1 MRALAERNGHSTL
14 AKEVAMTTKNQVLD
28 GDKWKEII
36 REYQNPNFL
45 KATGQVF
52 TSVIPYLGMMVL
64 MYFTLNISYWLTLLL
79 AIPTGGFA
87 VRTFIVFHDCGHQ
100 SFWGSKNKRAND
112 ITGVITG
119 ILTFTPYHIWR
130 RNHAKHHATVGKLDQ
145 RGKGDVWM
153 LTTEEW
159 EGANQW
165 KRLAYRIYRFPLIL
179 FTLGAWLNII
189 VFQRFPIGKL
199 DRQDKRSIL
208 ITDLVL
214 AIIIVLVCMLIGLKA
229 YLLVHIPAMMI
240 AASAGVWLFYV
251 QHQFPG
257 AYWARGR
264 EWKYIRACMEGS
276 SFYQLP
282 RLLQFFTGNIGFHH
296 IHHLSH
302 LIPNYRL
309 EDCLNEHP
317 ELAVK
322 PISLK
327 DTLALLRIRL
337 WDESKNIYVGI
348 P

>member
-1 MRALAERNGHSTL
+1 
-14 AKEVAMTTKNQVLD
+14 MTTKSQTLD
-28 GDKWKEII
+28 GGEWKEIVKA
-36 REYQNPNFL
+36 YQKPDL
-45 KATGQVF
+45 LRATGQIF
-52 TSVIPYLGMMVL
+52 TSVVPYIGMMAL
-64 MYFTLNISYWLTLLL
+64 MVFSLDISLWLTLLL
-79 AIPTGGFA
+79 AIPTAGFA
-87 VRTFIVFHDCGHQ
+87 VRTFIIFHDCGHQ
-100 SFWGSKNKRAND
+100 SFWGSKNRTAND

-130 RNHAKHHATVGKLDQ
+130 RSHAKHHATVAKLDQ

-153 LTTEEW
+153 LTTDEW
-159 EGANQW
+159 EGASQW
-165 KRLAYRIYRFPLIL
+165 KRLGYRVYRFPLIL
-179 FTLGAWLNII
+179 FTIGAWLNII
-189 VFQRFPIGKL
+189 VFQRLPLGKL

-208 ITDLVL
+208 ITDLAL
-214 AIIIVLVCMLIGLKA
+214 AILIALVIWLIGWKA
-229 YLLVHIPAMMI
+229 YVLVHIPAMMI

-276 SFYQLP
+276 SYYRLP

-296 IHHLSH
+296 LHHLSH

-322 PISLK
+322 PITLK

-337 WDESKNIYVGI
+337 WDERLNAYVGF

>member
-1 MRALAERNGHSTL
+1 
-14 AKEVAMTTKNQVLD
+14 MTTKNQVLE
-28 GDKWKEII
+28 GGKWKEIV
-36 REYQNPNFL
+36 REYQSPNFL
-45 KATGQVF
+45 KATGQIF

-64 MYFTLNISYWLTLLL
+64 MYFTLGISYWLTLLL
-79 AIPTGGFA
+79 AIPTAGFA
-87 VRTFIVFHDCGHQ
+87 VRTFIIFHDCGHQ

-130 RNHAKHHATVGKLDQ
+130 RAHAKHHATVGKLDQ

-153 LTTEEW
+153 LTTDEW

-165 KRLAYRIYRFPLIL
+165 KRLAYRTYRFPLIL
-179 FTLGAWLNII
+179 FTIGAWLNIL
-189 VFQRFPIGKL
+189 VFQRVPIGKL
-199 DRQDKRSIL
+199 DRQDKTSIL
-208 ITDLVL
+208 LTDLAL
-214 AIIIVLVCMLIGLKA
+214 AIIILLVCMLIGVKA
-229 YLLVHIPAMMI
+229 YLLVQLPAMMI

-276 SFYQLP
+276 SFYKLP
-282 RLLQFFTGNIGFHH
+282 RVFQFFTGSIGFHH

-309 EDCLNEHP
+309 EDCFNEHP
-317 ELAVK
+317 ELAIK
-322 PISLK
+322 PITLK
-327 DTLALLRIRL
+327 DTLALSRIRL
-337 WDESKNIYVGI
+337 WDESIKTYVGF